1 MAMPAP
7 LAPAPLPHA
16 RAGSG
21 QPLLLLH
28 GALVD
33 RDYWQRQVDIFAA
46 GHDVI
51 APDLPGHGDVR
62 HLGGP
67 ASVVELARAV
77 LATID
82 ALALPEVTILGHS
95 LGGMVAQELAL
106 IAPERV
112 RALILADTWCRPRGY
127 LFEPIP
133 FRTAYLHWALRTFPV
148 GQMVEMMAAGVA
160 WRTPAIGPY
169 ARRVMGRYA
178 ADRETYLAIWD
189 AATDFD
195 SHDRLGQIACPTLV
209 VASDSYP
216 FTSLQSRKLAEGIP
230 GARLAVIPD
239 TSHWLSWDN
248 PAAFEAVVLEFLA
261 AAR

>member
-1 MAMPAP
+1 MTTVAP
-7 LAPAPLPHA
+7 IAPASLPYV

-33 RDYWQRQVDIFAA
+33 RDYWQRQLDTFAA
-46 GHDVI
+46 SHDVI
-51 APDLPGHGDVR
+51 ALDLPGHGEAL

-67 ASVVELARAV
+67 SSVVELARAV

-82 ALALPEVTILGHS
+82 ALALPAVIILGHS

-106 IAPERV
+106 IAPERA

-160 WRTPAIGPY
+160 WRTPAVGPY
-169 ARRVMGRYA
+169 ARRVMGRYTT
-178 ADRETYLAIWD
+178 DRETYLAIWD

-195 SHDRLGQIACPTLV
+195 SHDRLGQISCPTLV
-209 VASDSYP
+209 VASESYP
-216 FTSLQSRKLAEGIP
+216 FTSLQSRRLVEGIP
-230 GARLAVIPD
+230 GARLAIIPN

-248 PAAFEAVVLEFLA
+248 PADFESTILEFLA
-261 AAR
+261 AVC